1 MNSVQFVQIIRHALP
16 GCHFEQL
23 HIEQQTCR
31 VKWAGEVFDISGGTL
46 DGFPLWLVTTPCYQL
61 NDATGKVLEMLAS
74 MSDEYVTGK
83 PWADT
88 DELIRRLRELQDE
101 GEDDDPA

>member
-1 MNSVQFVQIIRHALP
+1 
-16 GCHFEQL
+16 
-23 HIEQQTCR
+23 
-31 VKWAGEVFDISGGTL
+31 
-46 DGFPLWLVTTPCYQL
+46 
-61 NDATGKVLEMLAS
+61 
-74 MSDEYVTGK
+74 VTGK